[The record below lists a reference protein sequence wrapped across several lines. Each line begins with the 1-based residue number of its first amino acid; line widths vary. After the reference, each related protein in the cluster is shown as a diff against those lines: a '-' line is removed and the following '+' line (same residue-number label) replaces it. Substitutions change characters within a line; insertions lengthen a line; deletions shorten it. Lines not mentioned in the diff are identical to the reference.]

1 MGSLSRPRKEKPE
14 LAYVPTGLRVSA
26 HVSGRPGAG
35 SLQAKSGGSPVITG
49 LLSTALAARLGAG
62 AETVCLAAATTPS
75 SQWKSTDTFLK
86 AQAPPAEVLE

>member
-35 SLQAKSGGSPVITG
+35 SLQAKSSGSPVITG
-49 LLSTALAARLGAG
+49 LLSTALAARLGA
-62 AETVCLAAATTPS
+62 AATTPG